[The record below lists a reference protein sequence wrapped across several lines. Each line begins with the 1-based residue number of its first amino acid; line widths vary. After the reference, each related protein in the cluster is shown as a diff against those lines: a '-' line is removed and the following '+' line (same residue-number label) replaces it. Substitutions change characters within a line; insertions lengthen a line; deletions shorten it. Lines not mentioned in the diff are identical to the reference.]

1 MKMFNIS
8 ISLCILALGL
18 ILFQSP
24 TAYAKAMSVSSG
36 DGVPI
41 VYQVQG
47 KGDIA
52 LLLVHCW
59 CCDRSFWDGQVP
71 ELVKNYTVVTLDLA
85 GHGESG
91 TNRKEWTMKAF
102 GQDVAAVVNRLKL
115 KKVIL
120 IGHSMGGPVAVEAA
134 YLLPKQVIGIIAVDT
149 LLNVEQKFSKEQ
161 YEQFMAPMRQDF
173 KKGTETFL
181 RAWMFTP
188 NSDPALVDKVV
199 NKMTSAKPEIALG
212 AWEGMFNY
220 DLPGAMD
227 KIKVPFRL
235 IIADKFPCDAEA
247 GKRHAVSFEV
257 KVMKGV
263 GHFLMMEDPGTFNQL
278 LAQTLEEL
286 VK

>member
-1 MKMFNIS
+1 MKLFKIAVT
-8 ISLCILALGL
+8 LFALL
-18 ILFQSP
+18 PAFFLWQAP
-24 TAYAKAMSVSSG
+24 KAYAGPMKVTSS

-52 LLLVHCW
+52 LVLVHCW
-59 CCDRSFWDGQVP
+59 CCDRSFWEAQVP
-71 ELVKNYTVVTLDLA
+71 ELAKHYQVVTLDLA

-91 TNRKEWTMKAF
+91 QDRKEWTIQAF
-102 GQDVAAVVNRLKL
+102 GQDVAAVVNQLKL
-115 KKVIL
+115 KKVVL

-134 YLLPKQVIGIIAVDT
+134 SLLPGQVIGIIAVDT

-161 YEQFMAPMRQDF
+161 FQQFMAPMRQDF

-181 RAWMFTP
+181 RTWMFTP
-188 NSDPALVDKVV
+188 KSDPALVDKVV

-212 AWEGMFNY
+212 AWEGMFNF

-227 KIKVPFRL
+227 KIKVPIHL
-235 IIADKFPCDAEA
+235 IIADKFPCDIEA
-247 GKRHAVSFEV
+247 GRRHAVSFDV
-257 KVMKGV
+257 KIMKGV
-263 GHFLMMEDPGTFNQL
+263 GHFLMMEEPDTFNQL
-278 LAQTLEEL
+278 LAQTLEQL